1 MTSPKPTVAPEP
13 APESQT
19 ASAAIAELK
28 AISGQLEASGDLRE
42 RVKALET
49 DSKHYGAVQGGV
61 QVAEPGD
68 LRIPAGGASV
78 AHLPGRSGNAAVRV
92 VLGRQEPVARPGSA
106 TGYCSSAARASRTR
120 WPASALRTAQLPSW
134 HAYS

>member
-1 MTSPKPTVAPEP
+1 MTSPKATVAPEP

-49 DSKHYGAVQGGV
+49 DSKHYATKADLANVKVRAVT
-61 QVAEPGD
+61 
-68 LRIPAGGASV
+68 GGAGALLSIIIALV
-78 AHLPGRSGNAAVRV
+78 AAFVRSSLGN
-92 VLGRQEPVARPGSA
+92 
-106 TGYCSSAARASRTR
+106 
-120 WPASALRTAQLPSW
+120 
-134 HAYS
+134 